1 MSFQINYSR
10 NADLKSDKLKK
21 FTSSEFYFHKHFRTD
36 TPEVI
41 FTSLLS
47 IYSIPDFLKKISKNF
62 GKEIKIYK
70 YHQYYDNNK
79 KSYLKEIL
87 IVDEKLRFVL
97 SFITTDF
104 SNIENSSDPEYFDFG
119 YPGETELSEEEI
131 QAEINQLESQEVSA
145 LVEMFLF
152 RENEDELQAIFN
164 KIISNKTNVK
174 KKKRE
179 INIIGRNEHGFYL
192 HGFKTIKTE
201 VDLDLNYD
209 DDFKE
214 VSKIVIERLSSE
226 DNKGIVLFAGI
237 PGSGKTSYIRFL
249 TNEIKSKRLVY
260 IPPDMANCIS
270 DPDFIPFLMKYPN
283 SIIIIEDA
291 ENVLKSRRAG
301 GNQSVANLLNLSD
314 GLLGDCLKLQVVCTF
329 NCHYNEVDE
338 ALKRP
343 GRLIAHYEFK
353 ELKIEK
359 AQALFNKV
367 HNRTDIELKK
377 ALTLAEVYNYFEAK
391 IDNSSKQETIGFKQR
406 KY

>member
-1 MSFQINYSR
+1 MSFQVNYSR

-21 FTSSEFYFHKHFRTD
+21 FTSSEFYFHKHFQTD

-47 IYSIPDFLKKISKNF
+47 IYNISDFLKKVTKSF
-62 GKEIKIYK
+62 GEEIKVYK
-70 YHQYYDNNK
+70 YYQYYDNNK

-87 IVDEKLRFVL
+87 IVDEKLHFIL

-104 SNIENSSDPEYFDFG
+104 SNIENSSDPEFYDFS
-119 YPGETELSEEEI
+119 YPGESELSEEEI
-131 QAEINQLESQEVSA
+131 QAEIDQLESQEVSA
-145 LVEMFLF
+145 VVEMFLF
-152 RENEDELQAIFN
+152 RENEEELQKIFD
-164 KIISNKTNVK
+164 KLISNKTTVK

-192 HGFKTIKTE
+192 QGFKTIKTE
-201 VDLDLNYD
+201 VDIELNYNEG
-209 DDFKE
+209 F
-214 VSKIVIERLSSE
+214 SKISEIVVEKLSSE
-226 DNKGIVLFAGI
+226 NNKGIVLFAGI

-249 TNEIKSKRLVY
+249 TNKIKTKRLIY

-270 DPDFIPFLMKYPN
+270 DPDFIPFLMKYSN

-291 ENVLKSRRAG
+291 ENVLKSRKAG

-353 ELKIEK
+353 ELELER
-359 AQALFNKV
+359 AQILFNKI
-367 HNRTDIELKK
+367 HKRTDVKLEKS
-377 ALTLAEVYNYFEAK
+377 LTLAEVYNYFEIK

>member
-1 MSFQINYSR
+1 
-10 NADLKSDKLKK
+10 
-21 FTSSEFYFHKHFRTD
+21 
-36 TPEVI
+36 
-41 FTSLLS
+41 
-47 IYSIPDFLKKISKNF
+47 
-62 GKEIKIYK
+62 
-70 YHQYYDNNK
+70 
-79 KSYLKEIL
+79 
-87 IVDEKLRFVL
+87 
-97 SFITTDF
+97 
-104 SNIENSSDPEYFDFG
+104 
-119 YPGETELSEEEI
+119 
-131 QAEINQLESQEVSA
+131 
-145 LVEMFLF
+145 MFLF

-329 NCHYNEVDE
+329 NCHY
-338 ALKRP
+338 
-343 GRLIAHYEFK
+343 K
-353 ELKIEK
+353 ELKIEQ
-359 AQALFNKV
+359 AQALYNKV

>member
-1 MSFQINYSR
+1 
-10 NADLKSDKLKK
+10 
-21 FTSSEFYFHKHFRTD
+21 
-36 TPEVI
+36 
-41 FTSLLS
+41 
-47 IYSIPDFLKKISKNF
+47 
-62 GKEIKIYK
+62 
-70 YHQYYDNNK
+70 
-79 KSYLKEIL
+79 
-87 IVDEKLRFVL
+87 
-97 SFITTDF
+97 
-104 SNIENSSDPEYFDFG
+104 
-119 YPGETELSEEEI
+119 
-131 QAEINQLESQEVSA
+131 
-145 LVEMFLF
+145 
-152 RENEDELQAIFN
+152 
-164 KIISNKTNVK
+164 
-174 KKKRE
+174 
-179 INIIGRNEHGFYL
+179 
-192 HGFKTIKTE
+192 
-201 VDLDLNYD
+201 
-209 DDFKE
+209 
-214 VSKIVIERLSSE
+214 
-226 DNKGIVLFAGI
+226 
-237 PGSGKTSYIRFL
+237 
-249 TNEIKSKRLVY
+249 
-260 IPPDMANCIS
+260 MANCIS